1 MNESTINQL
10 NRPSLS
16 FLLKFIRLNCVYILI
31 FYVSFLFILILFT
44 NEVIFYLYN
53 ESNILISMGFLEYMM
68 ARVGMRAKWMVW
80 MKAYIFGWSMP
91 ILVNGSPTV
100 EIDIQRR
107 LKQGDPL
114 ALFILLLV
122 AEYFSGVMRNVV
134 NRNLF
139 NGFKIKN
146 EGMGISH
153 LQFAD
158 NTLCIGKASV
168 DNH

>member
-1 MNESTINQL
+1 
-10 NRPSLS
+10 
-16 FLLKFIRLNCVYILI
+16 
-31 FYVSFLFILILFT
+31 
-44 NEVIFYLYN
+44 
-53 ESNILISMGFLEYMM
+53 MGFLEYMM